1 MERTKYGGAEREALQ
16 LAGRL
21 QKPGM
26 YGSDAHTYA
35 EIGNV
40 SALVDP
46 GTWEVKESYVRMLP
60 TICGYPVPG
69 NPPPETTGVPATD
82 TIRMA
87 VLVEDHRLM
96 VLSDHYLT
104 FVKDQVELLARR
116 LRILMCTSGTIQ
128 QLRSPGYF
136 QPPASKLSGR
146 FLIDRTNLP
155 ENVSIYTVP
164 QFYLPFTHQF
174 RRVASPTIPKLKIG
188 LQRTRQNMISSMH
201 TLHGQTALSG
211 KAERRI
217 RATFHHNCT
226 WL

>member
-1 MERTKYGGAEREALQ
+1 MSSELAKAVDLIEVWNARSTVEQNERALQ

-46 GTWEVKESYVRMLP
+46 APGGKKSRTCGMLP

-69 NPPPETTGVPATD
+69 NPSPETTGVPATD

-96 VLSDHYLT
+96 ALSDHYLT

-128 QLRSPGYF
+128 QLRSPGYSSPRLKAF
-136 QPPASKLSGR
+136 RKDS
-146 FLIDRTNLP
+146 LIDRTNLP

-164 QFYLPFTHQF
+164 QFYLPSPINLGGS
-174 RRVASPTIPKLKIG
+174 ASPTIPKLKNG
-188 LQRTRQNMISSMH
+188 LQRTRQNMISSMR

-211 KAERRI
+211 QS
-217 RATFHHNCT
+217 
-226 WL
+226 